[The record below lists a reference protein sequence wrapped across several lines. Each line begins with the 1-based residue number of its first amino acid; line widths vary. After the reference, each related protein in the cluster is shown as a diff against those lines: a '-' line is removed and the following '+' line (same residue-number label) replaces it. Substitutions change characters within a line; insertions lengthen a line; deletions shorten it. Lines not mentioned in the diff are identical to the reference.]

1 MTGVTHTSVG
11 AAIGRF
17 IPNPFLAF
25 IVGVMSHL
33 VIDKIPHFW
42 PEKKREQN
50 IQIAL
55 DGVFSFVLF
64 VVLFFSPFANKSSVL
79 ACAFGGALVDLVF
92 VILPMFWKSFMNNP
106 VRVWHEMRQYHHHN
120 PAWIVTDVAQIVFAL
135 GVLYLW

>member
-11 AAIGRF
+11 GAIGRF
-17 IPNPFLAF
+17 IPNPILAF
-25 IVGVMSHL
+25 FVGILSHL

-42 PEKKREQN
+42 PETKKGKN
-50 IQIAL
+50 TQIAL
-55 DGVFSFVLF
+55 DGIFSLALFVLF
-64 VVLFFSPFANKSSVL
+64 ALSPLTNKASIL

-120 PAWIVTDVAQIVFAL
+120 PMWLATDVAQIVLAL